1 MKLLPDISFEKYNDV
16 PFILEYLRNNP
27 QIGNEDVEPI
37 QYFHCFWKG
46 SVSDL
51 HLMCLESLNETHPNC
66 TVLFWTPNLL
76 EVQGSYSWIK
86 IKRLFKDR
94 IKLQEVTY
102 EHFKEAGAS
111 LFYSIYSMQVNFKSV
126 NIYQFEEYKKIYPNK
141 SDDELAYLI
150 IQENEKNYKA
160 DLAYAS
166 DIIRFVTL
174 YLYGGV
180 WFDMDILF
188 LRNFDSIKMKRF
200 VSQWG
205 TDPCGNAAILKLEK
219 GHDLI
224 QKFKNYPKTFYPTSS
239 FKLENDIDL
248 TIIPSTFFDI
258 HWQGPNEF
266 VSFQNWDEFFQQEE
280 LNLPKEIYA
289 YHWHNRW
296 EKTPPPFYQKL
307 KLGINALN

>member
-1 MKLLPDISFEKYNDV
+1 MKILPNIPFEKYNDV
-16 PFILEYLRNNP
+16 AFVLEYLRNNP

-46 SVSDL
+46 PISDL
-51 HLMCLESLNETHPNC
+51 HLMCLESLKETHPNC

-76 EVQGSYSWIK
+76 EVQGSSSWIK
-86 IKRLFKDR
+86 IKRLFKDK
-94 IKLQEVTY
+94 ISLQEVTY
-102 EHFKEAGAS
+102 EHFKEANIPI
-111 LFYSIYSMQVNFKSV
+111 LFSQYALLT
-126 NIYQFEEYKKIYPNK
+126 QFQIQDGYKHN
-141 SDDELAYLI
+141 
-150 IQENEKNYKA
+150 
-160 DLAYAS
+160 LAYAS
-166 DIIRFVTL
+166 DIIRFVVL
-174 YLYGGV
+174 YLYGGI

-188 LRNFDSIKMKRF
+188 LRNFDSMKLKRF

-224 QKFKNYPKTFYPTSS
+224 QKLKNYPKPFYPTTS

-258 HWQGPNEF
+258 HWQTPTDLINF
-266 VSFQNWDEFFQQEE
+266 KTWDEFFQQKE

-296 EKTPPPFYQKL
+296 DNIPPPFFK
-307 KLGINALN
+307 I

>member
-1 MKLLPDISFEKYNDV
+1 MKLLPEIPIERYNDV
-16 PFILEYLRNNP
+16 PFVLEYLRNNP

-37 QYFHCFWKG
+37 QYFHCFWAG
-46 SVSDL
+46 SISDL

-66 TVLFWTPNLL
+66 TVLFWTPNAW
-76 EVQGSYSWIK
+76 EVQGSFSWIK

-102 EHFKEAGAS
+102 EHFKEANFPS
-111 LFYSIYSMQVNFKSV
+111 FFSQYSILTQIKTTDS
-126 NIYQFEEYKKIYPNK
+126 YKHN
-141 SDDELAYLI
+141 
-150 IQENEKNYKA
+150 
-160 DLAYAS
+160 LAYAS
-166 DIIRFVTL
+166 DIIRFVVL

-188 LRNFDSIKMKRF
+188 LKNFDCIKMKRF

-224 QKFKNYPKTFYPTSS
+224 QKLKNYPKPFYPTTS
-239 FKLENDIDL
+239 FRLENDIDL

-258 HWQGPNEF
+258 HWQTPTDLI
-266 VSFQNWDEFFQQEE
+266 SFKTWDEFFQQEE
-280 LNLPKEIYA
+280 LNLPKQIYA

-307 KLGINALN
+307 KQ

>member
-1 MKLLPDISFEKYNDV
+1 MKLLPNIAFEKYNDV
-16 PFILEYLRNNP
+16 PFVLQYLRDNP
-27 QIGNEDVEPI
+27 QIGNEDNEPI

-46 SVSDL
+46 AISDL
-51 HLMCLESLNETHPNC
+51 HLMCLESLKETHPNC

-102 EHFKEAGAS
+102 EHFKDANFS
-111 LFYSIYSMQVNFKSV
+111 SMYSNYSMLINFKSV
-126 NIYQFEEYKKIYPNK
+126 NIYEFQQLKHLYPNK
-141 SDDELAYLI
+141 PDDEIAYML
-150 IQENEKNYKA
+150 IQEREKNYKA

-166 DIIRFVTL
+166 DIIRFVVL
-174 YLYGGV
+174 YIYGGV

-188 LRNFDSIKMKRF
+188 LKSFDSIKMKRF

-205 TDPCGNAAILKLEK
+205 TDPCGNAAILKLER

-224 QKFKNYPKTFYPTSS
+224 QKLKNYPKPFYPTSS

-248 TIIPSTFFDI
+248 TILPSTFFDI
-258 HWQGPNEF
+258 HWQTPTDLI
-266 VSFQNWDEFFQQEE
+266 SFKTWDEFFKQQE
-280 LNLPKEIYA
+280 LTLPKEIYA

-296 EKTPPPFYQKL
+296 TNPPPPFFTK
-307 KLGINALN
+307 K

>member
-1 MKLLPDISFEKYNDV
+1 MKLLPEIPIERYNDV
-16 PFILEYLRNNP
+16 PFVLEYLQNNP
-27 QIGNEDVEPI
+27 VIGNEDVEPI
-37 QYFHCFWKG
+37 KYFHCFWSG
-46 SVSDL
+46 SISDL
-51 HLMCLESLNETHPNC
+51 HLMSLESLNETHPNC

-94 IKLQEVTY
+94 IKLQEVKY
-102 EHFKEAGAS
+102 EHFKQAEAP
-111 LFYSIYSMQVNFKSV
+111 LLYSQYSMLIDFKSI
-126 NIYQFEEYKKIYPNK
+126 NAYQFEEYKRIYPNK
-141 SDDELAYLI
+141 SDDEIAYKI
-150 IQENEKNYKA
+150 IQERESIYKG

-166 DIIRFVTL
+166 DIIRFVVL
-174 YLYGGV
+174 YIYGGV

-205 TDPCGNAAILKLEK
+205 TDPCGNAAILKLER

-224 QKFKNYPKTFYPTSS
+224 QKLKNYPKPFYPTTS
-239 FKLENDIDL
+239 FRFENDIDL

-258 HWQGPNEF
+258 HWQTPTDLI
-266 VSFQNWDEFFQQEE
+266 SFKTWDEFFQQEE
-280 LNLPKEIYA
+280 LNLPSEIYA

-307 KLGINALN
+307 KQ